1 VSGVALVAVGL
12 VVLAGGAEA
21 MVRGAVAVATRLG
34 VPSIVVGLTVVSLG
48 TSLPELAVGLD
59 AVYHGSPALAVGNI
73 VGTNLVNLLLVLG
86 LSALLVPV
94 ALDRPTL
101 RRDLP
106 AMTLAALLL
115 GLLSADGNLG
125 TLDGLVLCL
134 TAVAYTALVLRD
146 SLGGGGGTGGRS
158 EVTAPRRSLWV
169 DVVLL
174 VGGVLVVILGAEL
187 LVDGAVELAQV
198 LGLSEAVIGLTV
210 LAVGTSAPELVT
222 TMVSTVRGNRD
233 VALGNLIGSST
244 YNIALVLGITVLSA
258 PDGVPVAREVLGTD
272 LLLLVV
278 VAVMCVPVFVSGRR
292 IGRLEGGAA
301 VALYL
306 GYLGWL
312 VATAT

>member
-1 VSGVALVAVGL
+1 MASVALVVAGQ

-21 MVRGAVAVATRLG
+21 MVRGAVALALRLG

-59 AVYHGSPALAVGNI
+59 AVYHDSPALAVGNI

-94 ALDRPTL
+94 LLDRPTL

-106 AMTLAALLL
+106 AMTFAAVLL
-115 GLLSADGNLG
+115 GLLSADGGLG

-134 TAVAYTALVLRD
+134 TAAGYTAVVLRD
-146 SLGGGGGTGGRS
+146 SLGRS
-158 EVTAPRRSLWV
+158 ARAEERSGVTASRPVWV
-169 DVVLL
+169 DVILL

-187 LVDGAVELAQV
+187 LVDGAVGLARV

-210 LAVGTSAPELVT
+210 VAIGTSAPELVT
-222 TMVSTVRGNRD
+222 TLVSTVRGDRD

-244 YNIALVLGITVLSA
+244 YNIALVLGITVLVA

-278 VAVMCVPVFVSGRR
+278 VAAMCVPVFLSGRR
-292 IGRLEGGAA
+292 ISRREGGVA
-301 VALYL
+301 VAAYV
-306 GYLGWL
+306 GYLVWL
-312 VATAT
+312 VTTAT